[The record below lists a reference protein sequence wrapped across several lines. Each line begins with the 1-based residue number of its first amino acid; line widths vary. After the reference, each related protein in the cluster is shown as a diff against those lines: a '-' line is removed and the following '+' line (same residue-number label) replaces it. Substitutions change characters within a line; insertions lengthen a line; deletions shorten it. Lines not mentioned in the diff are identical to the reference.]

1 MWDKISVG
9 QFISLLD
16 VETNNNLILPE
27 KQQKML
33 SILESKPESDYDY
46 IKYRELVRQYNEKL
60 QFFNEIPQDVKP
72 VDFVEA
78 NGTKYKFC
86 FELTEITSGQ
96 YIDIGVFSGN
106 IISLNKI
113 AACFFLPMQGDK
125 YLPYGTIP
133 HDKVAEDL
141 LDAKF
146 IEVYGC
152 MVFFYQ
158 LFKELINATI
168 TSSTLSV
175 EAKEAI
181 MRLWKDGDGLLQQKK

>member
-1 MWDKISVG
+1 MPI
-9 QFISLLD
+9 
-16 VETNNNLILPE
+16 
-27 KQQKML
+27 
-33 SILESKPESDYDY
+33 
-46 IKYRELVRQYNEKL
+46 
-60 QFFNEIPQDVKP
+60 DVKP

-113 AACFFLPMQGDK
+113 AACFFLPMKGDK
-125 YLPYGTIP
+125 YLSYGTIP